1 MIAHPFDLT
10 LTGRSKEG
18 AVRITSKGQVTI
30 PQDIRQRAGLL
41 PHTEVEFVYDGK
53 TVQIVR
59 AKGKKMSRGDR
70 LVEHMRGRGTIK
82 LTTDEIMAM
91 TRR

>member
-1 MIAHPFDLT
+1 M
-10 LTGRSKEG
+10 
-18 AVRITSKGQVTI
+18 RITSKGQVTI
-30 PQDIRQRAGLL
+30 PQEIRERAGFL

-53 TVQIVR
+53 TVQIVK
-59 AKGKKMSRGDR
+59 AKSKGASRGAK
-70 LVEHMRGRGTIK
+70 LIEHMRGRGTIK